1 MAILFDNPAVSLS
14 EVYFPAVAL
23 CNANRMRRSLIH
35 SLVGNSTDKGR
46 DRRYPHNYVEYH
58 FFGTLL
64 VGSSGKMGDRPSRDM
79 TP

>member
-35 SLVGNSTDKGR
+35 SLVGNDSSKGIKKLNLIAY
-46 DRRYPHNYVEYH
+46 DFTH
-58 FFGTLL
+58 
-64 VGSSGKMGDRPSRDM
+64 
-79 TP
+79 